1 MSTMKSYI
9 IGFVLSL
16 VLTLVAYFA
25 VTEGWVSGTGLIAL
39 IMGLASIQFVVQLFF
54 FLHLGNES
62 KPRWQLAAFLFMFL
76 VLVIIVGGSLWIMAN
91 LNYNMMMTPEQMDE
105 YMLKQSNKGF

>member
-1 MSTMKSYI
+1 MSSIKSYI
-9 IGFVLSL
+9 IGFVLSV
-16 VLTLVAYFA
+16 VLTLGAYFA
-25 VTEGWVSGTGLIAL
+25 VTEEWLSGTALIAL
-39 IMGLASIQFVVQLFF
+39 IMGLASLQFIVQLFF
-54 FLHLGNES
+54 FLHLGSES
-62 KPRWQLAAFLFMFL
+62 KPRWKLAAFLFMFL

>member
-1 MSTMKSYI
+1 MSSMKSYV
-9 IGFVLSL
+9 IGFISSL
-16 VLTLVAYFA
+16 VLTLAAYFA
-25 VTEGWVSGTGLIAL
+25 VTQSWLSGAGLIAL
-39 IMGLASIQFVVQLFF
+39 IMGLASLQFIVQLWF
-54 FLHLGNES
+54 FLHLGNEP
-62 KPRWQLAAFLFMFL
+62 KPRWKLAAFLFMFL